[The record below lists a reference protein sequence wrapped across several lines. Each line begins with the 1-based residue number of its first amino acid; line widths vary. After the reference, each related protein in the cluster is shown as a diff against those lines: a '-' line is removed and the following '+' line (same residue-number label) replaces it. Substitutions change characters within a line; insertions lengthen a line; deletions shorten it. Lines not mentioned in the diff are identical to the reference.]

1 MIVRMSAEAITRAM
15 LMMPSPRV
23 SPQRCNDIHSVLPI
37 HHRRS
42 PQPPRPPRNNS
53 RIIENKM
60 TVIVGTCKQQ
70 AAARGNSDTSI
81 IQRRTFATIF
91 QLKLSPT
98 GYMHF
103 LDTSPLSSLFIDTR
117 KGIVILEWHCV
128 CLWHF
133 CWEYSVRNIF
143 RSEQIFYHWGCQSL
157 VRAEGAMWQ
166 ISPAAG
172 VGWRRRTMLWW
183 TDYFAR
189 RGNLALSSAG
199 LGWAGLGWAGNSGT
213 MTEQI
218 TQSYI

>member
-15 LMMPSPRV
+15 LMMPSRRV

-81 IQRRTFATIF
+81 IQHRTFATIF

-172 VGWRRRTMLWW
+172 VGWRPGQCSDGRIILHGAVISR
-183 TDYFAR
+183 
-189 RGNLALSSAG
+189 
-199 LGWAGLGWAGNSGT
+199 
-213 MTEQI
+213 
-218 TQSYI
+218 